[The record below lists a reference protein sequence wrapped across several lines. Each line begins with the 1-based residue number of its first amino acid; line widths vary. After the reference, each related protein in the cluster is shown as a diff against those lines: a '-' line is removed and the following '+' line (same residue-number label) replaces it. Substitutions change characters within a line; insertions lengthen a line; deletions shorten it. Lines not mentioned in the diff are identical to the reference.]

1 MEKLMNINKK
11 TDQLANE
18 EIELLNSLV
27 SVLINEMNYE
37 EKKKIKKGRRNE

>member
-37 EKKKIKKGRRNE
+37 EKKKKEKGKTK

>member
-1 MEKLMNINKK
+1 MNINKK

-37 EKKKIKKGRRNE
+37 EKKKKEKGKTK